1 MRAHIRKF
9 GDFPRNTR
17 DYRKSFKGD
26 SHKEEASA
34 KCWEFKFTASS
45 LSNNVNASAA
55 LAEFH
60 ASLLWLNKIVG
71 GSVPIFTEINII
83 YVFCSLYL

>member
-1 MRAHIRKF
+1 MRTHIRKF

-34 KCWEFKFTASS
+34 RCWEFQFTASS
-45 LSNNVNASAA
+45 LGDIVNVSA
-55 LAEFH
+55 LAEF
-60 ASLLWLNKIVG
+60 
-71 GSVPIFTEINII
+71 
-83 YVFCSLYL
+83 

>member
-17 DYRKSFKGD
+17 DYSKSFKGD

-34 KCWEFKFTASS
+34 RCWEFKFTASS
-45 LSNNVNASAA
+45 LSNNGNASA

-71 GSVPIFTEINII
+71 GSVPIFMEINII
-83 YVFCSLYL
+83 YSGL